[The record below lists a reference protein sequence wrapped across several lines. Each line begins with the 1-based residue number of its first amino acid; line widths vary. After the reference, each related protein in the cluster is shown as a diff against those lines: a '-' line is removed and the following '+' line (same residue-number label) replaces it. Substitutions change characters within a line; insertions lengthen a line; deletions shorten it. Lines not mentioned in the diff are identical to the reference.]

1 MIREMVKMSKE
12 PLGKLERIDIRSYW
26 ANEASDFTPWL
37 AQDENIALLGET
49 LEIDIEVQQSEQRVG
64 LFRADIVCVDT
75 ATGHK
80 VLIENQL
87 EWTDHAHLG
96 QLLTYAAGLDA
107 VTIIWIADR
116 FTEEHRAALD
126 WLNRVTEESVNF
138 FGCEIELWTIGDS
151 PPAAKF
157 NVIAKPNEWTKV
169 TPPTGPL
176 TAIEQTYLEFW
187 TALREALSQR
197 KTPIRMGKPAP
208 QSWMLCSVG
217 RSSFVLCV
225 AVSKKKQLMYVQ
237 LVIYEPDRLA
247 CFHLLEQQKSEIEK
261 EIGSSLEWRELPEKQ
276 ESQIR
281 RSFQGVDPGNKADWP
296 RQRATVIQ
304 TLETFHAVFA
314 PRVKALNPTEWQPD
328 EADA

>member
-1 MIREMVKMSKE
+1 
-12 PLGKLERIDIRSYW
+12 LGKLERIDIHSYW
-26 ANEASDFTPWL
+26 TNEASDFTPWL

-49 LEIDIEVQQSEQRVG
+49 LEIDLDVQQVEQRVG
-64 LFRADIVCVDT
+64 LFRADIVCVDA

-87 EWTDHAHLG
+87 ERTDHSHLG

-107 VTIIWIADR
+107 VTIIWIADQ

-126 WLNRVTEESVNF
+126 WLNRVTDETVNF
-138 FGCEIELWTIGDS
+138 FGCEIELWKIRDS
-151 PPAAKF
+151 SPAAKF
-157 NVIAKPNEWTKV
+157 NVIAKPNEWTK
-169 TPPTGPL
+169 TSHDDSLSPTD
-176 TAIEQTYLEFW
+176 QMYLEFW
-187 TALREALSQR
+187 TALRESLSKK
-197 KTPIRMGKPAP
+197 KTAIRMGKPAP
-208 QSWMLCSVG
+208 QSWMLFSVG

-247 CFHLLEQQKSEIEK
+247 CFHLLEQQKPEIEK

-304 TLETFHAVFA
+304 TLETFHAVFS
-314 PRVKALNPTEWQPD
+314 PRVKALDAAEWQPN
-328 EADA
+328 EADT